1 MSPSDFRTALAAAP
15 IGAILVSYG
24 DGPRPKGL
32 AGLALKIAYNGI
44 RRHQRALF
52 KNSDKT
58 DGVHIQIKVSAPPAV
73 VGLQTRNGED
83 VGRWVS
89 ATVPTVELTSDPAP
103 RSFARK
109 YRIYR
114 YTKDLPPEA
123 QQELVDYACSMV
135 GKDYDTL
142 QLIGIAA
149 HEQKWIPKFLRKW
162 LGFRLQKPGML
173 EVCSTLAIKALL
185 EAWARLILDDGLS
198 KAPMPLEDI
207 NRDSFDVCPADFEH
221 SVTMKLLAEINV

>member
-1 MSPSDFRTALAAAP
+1 MAKAWQLHRIFRQLHADQASLPLIGGDRRSNFASGKIHRGSAHPLLTLP
-15 IGAILVSYG
+15 IDRAELGIADAIG
-24 DGPRPKGL
+24 K
-32 AGLALKIAYNGI
+32 
-44 RRHQRALF
+44 RAER
-52 KNSDKT
+52 
-58 DGVHIQIKVSAPPAV
+58 SAR
-73 VGLQTRNGED
+73 LDR
-83 VGRWVS
+83 
-89 ATVPTVELTSDPAP
+89 
-103 RSFARK
+103 
-109 YRIYR
+109 
-114 YTKDLPPEA
+114 
-123 QQELVDYACSMV
+123 
-135 GKDYDTL
+135 L

-198 KAPMPLEDI
+198 EAPMPLEDI